1 MSIEKLILEN
11 LLSNEP
17 YVRRVLPFIKEEYFQ
32 ERTDKA
38 IFRSIQ
44 AFFTDYNAL
53 PTVDALKLG
62 VESRSD
68 IMQNEFDVIHKKIG
82 EFDTT
87 TKQDENWLV
96 DQTEKFCKDKAIF
109 NAILESVHIIE
120 GKSKDKSVNAL
131 PSILSDA
138 LAVSFDNNIGHDYL
152 RDAEKRYEFYHT
164 IEQRIPFDLEYMNQI
179 TNNGT
184 PQKTLNVVIAG
195 TGVGKSLF
203 LCHHAANCLMQNKN
217 VLYITCEMAE
227 ERIAERIDANIMD
240 ITLDDLK
247 QLPKEMYAKKLFN
260 ATRGVSGKLIV
271 KEYPTGSSNV
281 NHFRHLLEELKLK
294 KKFVPD
300 IIFVDYLNICAS
312 SRFKAAMVNSYTYVK
327 GIAEELRGLAV
338 EYNVPIFTAT
348 QTNRDGYTNTD
359 LGLENTSESFGLPQT
374 ADFMFALIRTEDLDK
389 MDQVM
394 VKQLKNRYN
403 DLASNRK
410 FILGINR
417 SKMKLYTVEESAQEG
432 LVGVGAED
440 EVATKNNGF
449 TSKFKRKGFG
459 NKAKDWQFEE
469 ANDA

>member
-1 MSIEKLILEN
+1 MSIEKVILEN

-38 IFRSIQ
+38 IFKAIGE
-44 AFFTDYNAL
+44 FFTKYNSL
-53 PTVDALKLG
+53 PSVDALKISLS
-62 VESRSD
+62 ERSD
-68 IMQNEFDVIHKKIG
+68 LTQSEFDNIDSKVKG
-82 EFDTT
+82 FDFS

-96 DQTEKFCKDKAIF
+96 DETEKFCKDKAIF

-120 GKSKDKSVNAL
+120 GKSKERTVNAL

-152 RDAEKRYEFYHT
+152 KDAEKRYDFYHT
-164 IEQRIPFDLEYMNQI
+164 VEQRIPFDLDYMNQI
-179 TNNGT
+179 TNRGT

-271 KEYPTGSSNV
+271 T
-281 NHFRHLLEELKLK
+281 
-294 KKFVPD
+294 
-300 IIFVDYLNICAS
+300 
-312 SRFKAAMVNSYTYVK
+312 
-327 GIAEELRGLAV
+327 
-338 EYNVPIFTAT
+338 
-348 QTNRDGYTNTD
+348 
-359 LGLENTSESFGLPQT
+359 
-374 ADFMFALIRTEDLDK
+374 
-389 MDQVM
+389 
-394 VKQLKNRYN
+394 
-403 DLASNRK
+403 
-410 FILGINR
+410 
-417 SKMKLYTVEESAQEG
+417 
-432 LVGVGAED
+432 
-440 EVATKNNGF
+440 
-449 TSKFKRKGFG
+449 
-459 NKAKDWQFEE
+459 
-469 ANDA
+469 